1 MAGKTTSLYTRV
13 YVDSADGTVR
23 NITASIN
30 NIGGLGVT
38 ADQIDVSTFAD
49 TLKQYLNGLKDSN
62 LTLAG
67 PFNDTALATSPS
79 ESGAHKVLAP
89 LGGTNTATT
98 VTIEIGS
105 RAEPTNGDAKWSG
118 EYVVNEYV
126 VSGDMGNL
134 NWSATLRPAFGT
146 STPAWSTK

>member
-1 MAGKTTSLYTRV
+1 MAGRTTSLYTRI

-23 NITASIN
+23 NITGSVN
-30 NIGGLGVT
+30 SIGGLGVT

-49 TLKQYLNGLKDSN
+49 SMKQYLNGLKDSA
-62 LTLAG
+62 LTMSG
-67 PFNDTALATSPS
+67 PFNDTALAVSPA

-105 RAEPTNGDAKWSG
+105 RAEPTSGDAKWSG
-118 EYVVNEYV
+118 EYLCDYQVQ
-126 VSGDMGNL
+126 GDLGSLTWN
-134 NWSATLRPAFGT
+134 AAYRPAFGT
-146 STPAWSTK
+146 STPTWSTK

>member
-67 PFNDTALATSPS
+67 PFNDTALAVSPS
-79 ESGAHKVLAP
+79 ESGDIRYWPRWVARTPRPRSRLRSVRAP
-89 LGGTNTATT
+89 NRRAATPNGR
-98 VTIEIGS
+98 GS
-105 RAEPTNGDAKWSG
+105 TS
-118 EYVVNEYV
+118 
-126 VSGDMGNL
+126 SMSTL
-134 NWSATLRPAFGT
+134 SAATWAI
-146 STPAWSTK
+146 